1 MLYAGTLIVKPM
13 SGALPNK
20 TLQRMVFFTNLTTI
34 LDLLSWI
41 TILLKFFNGYIITHT
56 KTVILEPKRIAWHY
70 ISRPHFACDVLSSIP
85 IFPVMHLLKI
95 AYGTHVLVINGVLF
109 ALCELKLVRLV
120 SYLQIHA
127 RERIFLLM
135 CVLVMTFT
143 VHNCALLQLMV
154 PKLVRVYF
162 AKENQENHTWYSNKI
177 TIRLDMYKMDDEVE
191 DYILAILTYIVG
203 KALIC
208 ITYDQ

>member
-120 SYLQIHA
+120 S
-127 RERIFLLM
+127 RENISAYVCTGDDFYRP
-135 CVLVMTFT
+135 
-143 VHNCALLQLMV
+143 QLR
-154 PKLVRVYF
+154 PL
-162 AKENQENHTWYSNKI
+162 AANGTEAGE